1 MQSHDYVPNVS
12 GWKLSKD
19 GSLEINSA
27 RFSVGG
33 LPEQPQ
39 MITVAAGEWAA
50 RDLPEN
56 AWEYYAFI
64 GSQITKIPAEYRASA
79 KISTS
84 DESYEPGFADI
95 RVMLTYE
102 RRETA
107 EELSARMKKSKG
119 AGYSIKKEGDKFTFS
134 HDGVPRI
141 VLGNLDK
148 ADEKIETPFAVE
160 GDQVSLAQ
168 AFIDAGKL
176 SPDWV
181 VRTTT
186 NAAGQTVLAGVG
198 AGLGCMCGGYT
209 GTQGDKEDEPAV
221 KIDFEVDASKVLDQL
236 LGSISETELSEGLKN
251 FKLEDFLSELK
262 KEALTRDDAQLPDR
276 IKTLEACV
284 VQLNSEIGRLVV
296 AVSSLASGSAKK

>member
-134 HDGVPRI
+134 HDGLPRI

-176 SPDWV
+176 SPVWG

-198 AGLGCMCGGYT
+198 AGLGCMCEGGYT
-209 GTQGDKEDEPAV
+209 GTPGDKEEKPSV
-221 KIDFEVDASKVLDQL
+221 KIDFKVDVSKGLDQL
-236 LGSISETELSEGLKN
+236 RAALSETELGKALAAKIEHEFTIRASADTQLAARIGAVEARVNQGLGVADQVREV
-251 FKLEDFLSELK
+251 LRSELRPGG
-262 KEALTRDDAQLPDR
+262 LLWR
-276 IKTLEACV
+276 
-284 VQLNSEIGRLVV
+284 GR
-296 AVSSLASGSAKK
+296 

>member
-1 MQSHDYVPNVS
+1 MQSHNYVQGVS
-12 GWKLSKD
+12 GWKLDKVT
-19 GSLEINSA
+19 GEFEINSA
-27 RFSVGG
+27 KISVGG

-39 MITVAAGEWAA
+39 MITVTAGEWAA

-64 GSQITKIPAEYRASA
+64 GSEITKIPAEYRASA

-107 EELSARMKKSKG
+107 EELSARMKKSRG
-119 AGYSIKKEGDKFTFS
+119 AGYSIKKEGEKFTFL

-176 SPDWV
+176 SPVWG

-198 AGLGCMCGGYT
+198 AGLGCMCEGGYT
-209 GTQGDKEDEPAV
+209 GTPDDKAEKAEV
-221 KIDFEVDASKVLDQL
+221 KIDCTVDASKALDQ
-236 LGSISETELSEGLKN
+236 ISKLISTTELAQSIESLKVRI
-251 FKLEDFLSELK
+251 EHEHSSRVCADDTLSCRISAV
-262 KEALTRDDAQLPDR
+262 EAG
-276 IKTLEACV
+276 
-284 VQLNSEIGRLVV
+284 LNSLR
-296 AVSSLASGSAKK
+296 AKQ